1 MAPTCQRG
9 EVHMRG
15 SRERLS
21 SSVFLSGAFLAV
33 WAAGALAHVPFDGGT
48 WSFSRVIHSKS
59 CDFSPR
65 LVAEGRAGCFTDM
78 LPLKQEATLDIR
90 PGKLPA
96 VRPLWPCALERDQ
109 PAQLF
114 RYVASRT
121 RPRRFVLTVDNRAA
135 LREAFVVSC
144 SPEYPLSRYR
154 LKRWSSI
161 VTVSADGKRV
171 RQRDVLWESFDTGD
185 VRQRFRLTASVRGKR
200 IGDVA
205 PTAAV
210 GEDTG
215 GIAD

>member
-1 MAPTCQRG
+1 
-9 EVHMRG
+9 
-15 SRERLS
+15 
-21 SSVFLSGAFLAV
+21 
-33 WAAGALAHVPFDGGT
+33 VPCEGGT
-48 WSFSRVIHSKS
+48 CSFSRVIHSKS

-121 RPRRFVLTVDNRAA
+121 HPRRFVLTVDDRAA

-144 SPEYPLSRYR
+144 SPDYPLSRYR
-154 LKRWSSI
+154 LKRWSST
-161 VTVSADGKRV
+161 VTVSAAGQPV

-200 IGDVA
+200 TGDVA
-205 PTAAV
+205 TTAAI
-210 GEDTG
+210 GHRGAALASD
-215 GIAD
+215 AR

>member
-1 MAPTCQRG
+1 
-9 EVHMRG
+9 MRG
-15 SRERLS
+15 SRGRLS
-21 SSVFLSGAFLAV
+21 SSVFLSGAFLAL
-33 WAAGALAHVPFDGGT
+33 WAVGAPLAQVPFEGGT

-78 LPLKQEATLDIR
+78 LPLKQEATLHIR

-114 RYVASRT
+114 RYVTSRT
-121 RPRRFVLTVDNRAA
+121 HPRRFVLTIDNRAA
-135 LREAFVVSC
+135 LREAFVASC
-144 SPEYPLSRYR
+144 SPDYPLSRYR

-161 VTVSADGKRV
+161 VTVSADGQRV

-200 IGDVA
+200 TGDVA
-205 PTAAV
+205 TTAAV
-210 GEDTG
+210 GEDAG
-215 GIAD
+215 GIAN